1 MTNSALTPGPAI
13 AAGRQL
19 KNNGLSGADQH
30 GPAFARHLRQYGLEK
45 RRRTGR
51 RKYTQGGLP
60 PDF

>member
-30 GPAFARHLRQYGLEK
+30 GPILARNGRQY
-45 RRRTGR
+45 GR
-51 RKYTQGGLP
+51 RKYTQGACALAGKRA
-60 PDF
+60 

>member
-30 GPAFARHLRQYGLEK
+30 GPILARNGRQY
-45 RRRTGR
+45 GR
-51 RKYTQGGLP
+51 RKYTQGACARAGKRA
-60 PDF
+60 